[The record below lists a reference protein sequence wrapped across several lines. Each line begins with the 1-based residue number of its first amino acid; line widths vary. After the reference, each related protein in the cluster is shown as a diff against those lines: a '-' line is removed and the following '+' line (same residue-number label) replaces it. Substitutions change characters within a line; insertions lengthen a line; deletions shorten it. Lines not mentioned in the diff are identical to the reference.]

1 MSAPA
6 PALLIETHDLC
17 LRFGDTPVLHN
28 VRLAVPAASIYGFL
42 GPNGAGKSTTL
53 RALLGLLP
61 TPAGTVHLFGQDL
74 ARARE
79 AVLGRVG
86 ALIEMPSLYDH
97 LSGHANLE
105 VTRRLRGLPAHR
117 TAAVLELVG
126 LGQGDA
132 RRPVQQYSLGMRQRL
147 GIALALLPDPEL
159 LILDEPTN
167 GLDPNGIIDMRELLR
182 SLQREHGKT
191 VLISS
196 HLLSEVERIATHV
209 GVISGGQLLFQGS
222 LAELQTRQVD
232 QAYLVIETQD
242 AAACQ
247 RLLPAELGEG
257 RVLAAGTLWL
267 PFRSPEGVAALVRQ
281 LVAAGQ
287 PLYQV
292 ACHRPSLEDTFLH
305 LTASASTPTS

>member
-1 MSAPA
+1 MSVSSPD
-6 PALLIETHDLC
+6 LLIETHELS
-17 LRFGDTPVLHN
+17 LRFGATPVLHN
-28 VRLAVPAASIYGFL
+28 VSLAVPAASIYGFL

-61 TPAGTVHLFGQDL
+61 TPAGAVRLFGQDL

-79 AVLGRVG
+79 AVLARVG

-105 VTRRLRGLPAHR
+105 VTRRLRGLPASR
-117 TAAVLELVG
+117 TGAVLELVG
-126 LGQGDA
+126 LEAADA
-132 RRPVQQYSLGMRQRL
+132 RRPVHQYSLGMRQRL

-167 GLDPNGIIDMRELLR
+167 GLDPNGIIDMRELLLR
-182 SLQREHGKT
+182 LQREHGIT
-191 VLISS
+191 ILISS
-196 HLLSEVERIATHV
+196 HLLSEIERIATHV
-209 GVISGGQLLFQGS
+209 GVIRSGRLLFQGS

-232 QAYLVIETQD
+232 QAYIVIETQD

-257 RVLAAGTLWL
+257 RVTAAGTLCL
-267 PFRSPEGVAALVRQ
+267 PFRSPEWVAALVRQ

-305 LTASASTPTS
+305 LTASASS

>member
-1 MSAPA
+1 M
-6 PALLIETHDLC
+6 
-17 LRFGDTPVLHN
+17 LHN
-28 VRLAVPAASIYGFL
+28 VNLAVPAASIYGFL

-61 TPAGTVHLFGQDL
+61 TPAGTVRLFGQDL
-74 ARARE
+74 AQSRE
-79 AVLGRVG
+79 AVLSRVG

-97 LSGHANLE
+97 LNGHENLE
-105 VTRRLRGLPAHR
+105 VTRRLRRLPTSR

-126 LGQGDA
+126 LSAADA
-132 RRPVQQYSLGMRQRL
+132 RRPVNQYSLGMRQRL

-167 GLDPNGIIDMRELLR
+167 GLDPSGIIDMRELLLR
-182 SLQREHGKT
+182 LQREYGKT
-191 VLISS
+191 ILISS
-196 HLLSEVERIATHV
+196 HLLSEIERMATHV
-209 GVISGGQLLFQGS
+209 GVIRSGRLLFQGS

-232 QAYLVIETQD
+232 QTYIVIETQD
-242 AAACQ
+242 ATACQ
-247 RLLPAELGEG
+247 QLFPVELSEG
-257 RVLAAGTLWL
+257 RVTAAGTLQL

-292 ACHRPSLEDTFLH
+292 ACQRPSLEDTFLH
-305 LTASASTPTS
+305 LTTSAS